1 MSTTVM
7 PDIRIKE
14 AEALLNL
21 QKIAWDI
28 DSPNLGIMYDAVGR
42 LAAVSTSRLLLPK
55 ALDMVTAK
63 DRNVKQAA
71 FTFVGKNAY
80 GSYLGEL
87 ITALKI
93 LNPAEREQVLQ
104 GIQEMFS
111 QTGGPMSTQE
121 QKNWIRNLEEL
132 GREHQ
137 PVVFELMINLGA
149 LGKKWIINQIQDN
162 IKGISLGAVP
172 TLSMFPE
179 SDRKRIIGLLSKKA
193 ARERRDLIPYICGI
207 IDHGTQNNL
216 QVFLKK
222 SIWQERVEI
231 AGAVAALGIKSS
243 SGLVMEIVADP
254 NWQVK
259 QALLENLKIE
269 ESKMSALFMILSYLI
284 SESHTRVRAQAERIL
299 LLLGTTAC
307 EDTTLKEQRK
317 KLEKRFRSQLLEAVQ
332 SNKDI
337 DVKWLGIEQKK
348 PDPMDEIM
356 KKVSLA
362 FDAEEAIETP
372 NSTPEGVSLSD
383 FSKDKQSPADEE
395 IKEEEKS
402 VLLSALLGAKKK
414 AITDSS
420 EKEKESKLLL
430 LDPTI
435 PAPSRFIL
443 VMQGISETLGKDV
456 PIDVLSSKCIEA
468 GLTVEEFDKAFH
480 ELEKQGIVY
489 RSREGTVSYVDIEE

>member
-1 MSTTVM
+1 
-7 PDIRIKE
+7 
-14 AEALLNL
+14 
-21 QKIAWDI
+21 
-28 DSPNLGIMYDAVGR
+28 
-42 LAAVSTSRLLLPK
+42 
-55 ALDMVTAK
+55 
-63 DRNVKQAA
+63 
-71 FTFVGKNAY
+71 
-80 GSYLGEL
+80 
-87 ITALKI
+87 
-93 LNPAEREQVLQ
+93 
-104 GIQEMFS
+104 
-111 QTGGPMSTQE
+111 
-121 QKNWIRNLEEL
+121 
-132 GREHQ
+132 
-137 PVVFELMINLGA
+137 
-149 LGKKWIINQIQDN
+149 
-162 IKGISLGAVP
+162 
-172 TLSMFPE
+172 
-179 SDRKRIIGLLSKKA
+179 
-193 ARERRDLIPYICGI
+193 
-207 IDHGTQNNL
+207 
-216 QVFLKK
+216 
-222 SIWQERVEI
+222 
-231 AGAVAALGIKSS
+231 
-243 SGLVMEIVADP
+243 MEIVADP